1 MNNRQKLLML
11 GTSLISCEMVSY
23 AKSKGV
29 YTIVTDY
36 QDPEISIA
44 KKLADEYWM
53 INCAEVDLLE
63 KKCREEGVTAII
75 CGISEFCLEVCM
87 ELCKR
92 LGFPCYCT
100 PEAWHYSRD
109 KEDFK
114 TLCKKLGAPVA
125 TDYHLTDALT
135 KEELDKVVLPVVVKP
150 VDMSGNRGVSYCHTR
165 EELIN
170 AYRYARSISK
180 SNKIII
186 ERMLHGE
193 EWYSSY
199 VFSKGEVRLL
209 ALNAMYAQSGEPKF
223 CYSVTT
229 TVSNHV
235 EKYIKEINPHIER
248 VLKEVGCK
256 EGLAWVQ
263 AMLDEDGHFYIIE
276 MGYRLDGNQMFMPYR
291 QMLNYDIVHEL
302 VDMALGKKS
311 SIKDLPPSQEH
322 AYKQCGCGLELWT
335 NNDGVLTEIKG
346 LDVMRN
352 TPGVFIECLHHVGET
367 IKKYSPLC
375 NISFTTDTVEEMC
388 EMIDKV
394 NREVAFYNERGED
407 TVIKYTDFD
416 YLKTVYY
423 EGLAG
428 K

>member
-1 MNNRQKLLML
+1 ML
-11 GTSLISCEMVSY
+11 GTSMISCEMIKY

-29 YTIVTDY
+29 YTIVTD
-36 QDPEISIA
+36 PRTPKESIA
-44 KKLADEYWM
+44 KQISDEYWM
-53 INCAEVDLLE
+53 INTGDIDTLE
-63 KKCREEGVTAII
+63 KKCREEGVTAVI

-100 PEAWHYSRD
+100 PEAWRYSRD
-109 KEDFK
+109 KEAFK

-125 TDYHLTDALT
+125 TDYYLTDALT
-135 KEELDKVVLPVVVKP
+135 DEELDKVVLPVVVKP

-165 EELIN
+165 QELID
-170 AYRYARSISK
+170 AYKYARSISK
-180 SNKIII
+180 SSKIIV

-199 VFSKGEVRLL
+199 AFSNGEVRLL
-209 ALNAMYAQSGEPKF
+209 ALNAMYSQPGEPKF
-223 CYSVTT
+223 CYTVTT

-235 EKYIKEINPHIER
+235 EQYIKEINPHIEK

-276 MGYRLDGNQMFMPYR
+276 MGYRLDGDQMFMPYR

-311 SIKDLPPSQEH
+311 SINDLPPSQTH
-322 AYKQCGCGLELWT
+322 AFKQCGCGLELWT
-335 NNDGVLTEIKG
+335 NKEGILSEIRG
-346 LDVMRN
+346 LYIMGN
-352 TPGVFIECLHHVGET
+352 TPGVFVECLHQIGDKI
-367 IKKYSPLC
+367 IKYRPLC
-375 NISFTTDTVEEMC
+375 NISFTTDTIDEMC
-388 EMIDKV
+388 KLIDKV
-394 NREVAFYNERGED
+394 NREVAFINENGED
-407 TVIKYTDFD
+407 VIIKYTNFD
-416 YLKTVYY
+416 YLKKVYQ
-423 EGLAG
+423 EGLEG